1 VADYIPLIMVRDTLD
16 DAPVYPLPAP
26 YTVRWFCPGDE
37 AHWLALQAPF
47 YDPGAITLKLF
58 TDQFGGDAALLAA
71 RMFFILDADGQPIGT
86 AAAWLNDN
94 FRTPDYGRIHW
105 VAIAAAHQG
114 QGLAKPL
121 MSVALSRLRE
131 LGYTRAYLTTDAAR
145 PVAVNLYRR
154 CGFEIVEKAG

>member
-1 VADYIPLIMVRDTLD
+1 MADYTPLIMVRETLD

-26 YTVRWFCPGDE
+26 YAVRWYRPGDE
-37 AHWLALQAPF
+37 AHWIALQAPF
-47 YDPGAITLKLF
+47 YDPGAITSKLF
-58 TDQFGGDAALLAA
+58 HEHFGDDDAVLAA
-71 RMFFILDADGQPIGT
+71 RMFFILDNAGQPIGT

-105 VAIAAAHQG
+105 VAIDAAHQG

-121 MSVALSRLRE
+121 MSIALTRLRE

-154 CGFEIVEKAG
+154 CGFIVTA